1 MSPFLRALPFAIAFA
16 SPQFLRA
23 DEATRSAAALAGRL
37 LGDAAARQI
46 DFEKSAARDSATRE
60 FTIDTAPDGRVRITG
75 DDTITMAA
83 GLNGYLKEVAKCHVS
98 WSGNRVELPDVLPKP
113 ATPIR
118 RSTGERHGTAFN
130 YCTFN
135 YTMPWWSAERWER
148 EIDLLALY
156 GIDQPLAI
164 AGTEA
169 VWFNVLKRI
178 GYSSEQ
184 AREFIA
190 GPAYTAWWLM
200 GNIEGVGGPV
210 SEDFINSRAA
220 LQDRILKRM
229 RELGMRPVFHG
240 FVGIVPASLPAI
252 KPGTRILPQ
261 GRWVGMPRPPV
272 LHPDDPLF
280 EVMAKAWY
288 EETEK
293 LYGEA
298 DLFAG
303 DLFHEGGNSNGID
316 VPAMA
321 EKVQAAMLAHRPE
334 SVWSLQGWSGNPRP
348 GLLEGLRK
356 DRTEVV
362 ELCNEFFR
370 NWESSKGFSGTPW
383 TFGTIIQYGGNTG
396 LHGRLAAIE
405 SNLADARKSPFPP
418 SGIGL
423 AWESTGINPVVAD
436 FLTDARWTSGRIDLD
451 RWSGDYAA
459 RRYGVDTAG
468 VRKAWSLLLRSAYG
482 VYPDHR
488 RPTESVFCARPGP
501 DVRKASPFAASVELR
516 YALRDLRDAVKLLLA
531 EAPRCAETE
540 TWRFDLVDVT
550 RQYLSGAGLVAYREL
565 AAADKA
571 GDAATS
577 ERVATEFLAMLDAQD
592 RLLGTSGDFLLG
604 KWLQDARAAAPKGE
618 EDIYERQ
625 ARALVT
631 TWFPERRPATLS
643 DYAWREWNGLLSG
656 YYRPRWQA
664 WFDYRRKVLS
674 GESSTPPDWQVMETA
689 WANQTLSGDPHATE
703 VSGDPAQLVTRILQ
717 RWGGIADDV
726 ERCRLIQPA
735 KPASAESARDAR

>member
-1 MSPFLRALPFAIAFA
+1 MLAQGIVLITGLNAAVSTDAASAL
-16 SPQFLRA
+16 
-23 DEATRSAAALAGRL
+23 ATRLLDKHSAGQIVFEEAGAANPAVR
-37 LGDAAARQI
+37 
-46 DFEKSAARDSATRE
+46 T
-60 FTIDTAPDGRVRITG
+60 FTIDTAPDGRIRITG

-83 GLNGYLKEVAKCHVS
+83 GLNGYLKDVARCHVS
-98 WSGNRVELPDVLPKP
+98 WSGNRIELPAVLPRP
-113 ATPIR
+113 AAPIR
-118 RSTGERHGTAFN
+118 RSTSERHGTAFN

-135 YTMPWWSAERWER
+135 YTMAWWNAERWER
-148 EIDLLALY
+148 ELDLLALF

-164 AGTEA
+164 VGTEA

-178 GYSSEQ
+178 GYTSEQ

-210 SEDFINSRAA
+210 SEEFMMSRAV
-220 LQDRILKRM
+220 LQKRILGRM

-261 GRWVGMPRPPV
+261 GQWVGMPRSPV

-280 EVMAKAWY
+280 NVMSKAWY

-293 LYGEA
+293 LYGKA

-316 VPAMA
+316 VPSMA
-321 EKVQAAMLAHRPE
+321 AKVQAAMLAHRPE

-348 GLLEGLRK
+348 GLLKGLRK

-370 NWESSKGFSGTPW
+370 NWETSKGFSGTPW

-405 SNLADARKSPFPP
+405 SNFADARKSAFPP

-423 AWESTGINPVVAD
+423 VWESTGINPVVAD
-436 FLTDARWTSGRIDLD
+436 FLTDARWNAGRIDLD
-451 RWSGDYAA
+451 HWAGDYAA
-459 RRYGVDTAG
+459 RRYGVDTPG
-468 VRKAWSLLLRSAYG
+468 VRKAWSLLLGSAYG

-501 DVRKASPFAASVELR
+501 VVQKASPFAASVELR
-516 YALRDLRDAVKLLLA
+516 YELRDLRDAVKLLLA
-531 EAPRCAETE
+531 EAPQCAETE
-540 TWRFDLVDVT
+540 TWRFDLVDT
-550 RQYLSGAGLVAYREL
+550 ARQYLSGVGLVAHREL

-571 GDAATS
+571 GDAAAFDCS
-577 ERVATEFLAMLDAQD
+577 STEFLSMLDAQD
-592 RLLGTSGDFLLG
+592 RLLGFNPDFLLG
-604 KWLQDARAAAPKGE
+604 KWLHDARASAPKGE

-625 ARALVT
+625 ARSLVT
-631 TWFPERRPATLS
+631 TWFPDRRPATLS

-656 YYRPRWQA
+656 YYKPRWQA
-664 WFDYRRKVLS
+664 WIEFRRNALS
-674 GESSTPPDWQVMETA
+674 GEKATQPDWQTMESA
-689 WANQTLSGDPHATE
+689 WANQTLASDPHTTE
-703 VSGDPAQLVTRILQ
+703 TSGDPAQLVTAILK
-717 RWGGIADDV
+717 RWGGIADDAN
-726 ERCRLIQPA
+726 RCRLIR
-735 KPASAESARDAR
+735 SAPPKAAEAARDAL